1 MDARGMNITLNGKS
15 RRLRK
20 ETTAADLV
28 GSLGLSGRRLALE
41 VNGEIVPRSE
51 LESFLLRDGD
61 KVEIVHAVGGG

>member
-1 MDARGMNITLNGKS
+1 MDARGMNITLNGNS

-28 GSLGLSGRRLALE
+28 GSLGLSGRRFALE
-41 VNGEIVPRSE
+41 VNGEIVPKSE
-51 LESFLLRDGD
+51 LETFLLRDGD